1 MDSDPICKVDGGG
14 NYFLNSCYNIFEP
27 VGSHF
32 LHSHPEAMS
41 MMYSPVQGVKEVT
54 LLGQNVNSYRDLSQS
69 SLPLS
74 HGTCTHLSQ
83 GFNSIY
89 HAKEG
94 GRRFT
99 DLLEQ
104 VSLVSTGVGGGGWRA
119 EG

>member
-1 MDSDPICKVDGGG
+1 MI
-14 NYFLNSCYNIFEP
+14 
-27 VGSHF
+27 
-32 LHSHPEAMS
+32 
-41 MMYSPVQGVKEVT
+41 YSPVQGVKEVT

-74 HGTCTHLSQ
+74 HSTRTHLSR

-104 VSLVSTGVGGGGWRA
+104 VSLVSSGVRGGGGRGRGRA